1 MAVNLFGKIK
11 DRANDMRN
19 KMTDSMVNDVKDL
32 RNDEFKAQMQ
42 NARKQND
49 NLSLWDKYKRTG
61 QKIDVPEFDAKIVDL
76 PKADENEKEIKIDRT
91 PKTSVPP
98 SFLPPDRTDLEA
110 LAGNGL
116 PIEEELPTTEEPSE
130 PKGTSVNIPREEN
143 PEWDLEDLAGNGQR
157 ETPKAEPVVED
168 TDDTVVGE
176 PMFDEPNNEEETDF
190 RKEYPDSPVKT
201 EEESESLKEF
211 LKKENPEMSDE
222 MADRLSKGD
231 VSDLPDTP
239 GSADDTFV
247 GEPEFDESDVV
258 DPEDNPDI
266 PTDEEIENVE
276 SGEEETPEKETDE
289 KENEEEPEEEPKEKT
304 RTEQGP
310 INDDSDLIKKGGGV
324 DINEMVDRSQIPHY
338 NYLSFFQ

>member
-11 DRANDMRN
+11 DRANEMRN

-61 QKIDVPEFDAKIVDL
+61 QKIDVPEFDANIVDL

-91 PKTSVPP
+91 PQTSVPP
-98 SFLPPDRTDLEA
+98 SFMPTGRTDLEA

-116 PIEEELPTTEEPSE
+116 PIEEELPTAEEPAE
-130 PKGTSVNIPREEN
+130 PKGTSINIPREEN

-157 ETPKAEPVVED
+157 ETLKAEPVVED

-176 PMFDEPNNEEETDF
+176 PTLEEPNNEEET
-190 RKEYPDSPVKT
+190 
-201 EEESESLKEF
+201 
-211 LKKENPEMSDE
+211 
-222 MADRLSKGD
+222 
-231 VSDLPDTP
+231 
-239 GSADDTFV
+239 DDTFV

-258 DPEDNPDI
+258 DPEDNPDLLSDEEAEKI
-266 PTDEEIENVE
+266 EEDAKAVEEQKATEEEKQKSEEKEKKKAEEKQKKNPEKDKDKDTDE
-276 SGEEETPEKETDE
+276 D
-289 KENEEEPEEEPKEKT
+289 EEPTET
-304 RTEQGP
+304 VRTEQGP
-310 INDDSDLIKKGGGV
+310 INDDTDLIKKGGGV

-338 NYLSFFQ
+338 NYLPFFQ

>member
-11 DRANDMRN
+11 DRANEMRN

-61 QKIDVPEFDAKIVDL
+61 QKIDFPEFDANIVDL

-91 PKTSVPP
+91 PKVSVPP
-98 SFLPPDRTDLEA
+98 SFMPTGRTDLEA

-116 PIEEELPTTEEPSE
+116 PLEEELPTTEEPAE
-130 PKGTSVNIPREEN
+130 PKGTSINIPREEN

-157 ETPKAEPVVED
+157 ETPKAESVVED

-176 PMFDEPNNEEETDF
+176 PMLDEPNNEE
-190 RKEYPDSPVKT
+190 V
-201 EEESESLKEF
+201 
-211 LKKENPEMSDE
+211 N
-222 MADRLSKGD
+222 
-231 VSDLPDTP
+231 
-239 GSADDTFV
+239 DDTFV
-247 GEPEFDESDVV
+247 GEPEFDESDVA
-258 DPEDNPDI
+258 DPEDSPDLLS
-266 PTDEEIENVE
+266 DEEAKKIEE
-276 SGEEETPEKETDE
+276 DAKAEEEQK
-289 KENEEEPEEEPKEKT
+289 KAEEEKQKAAEEEKKKQEEEKKKAEEEQKKNPEQKEDEDKDEEPT
-304 RTEQGP
+304 ETVRTEQGP

-338 NYLSFFQ
+338 NYLPFFQ

>member
-11 DRANDMRN
+11 DRANEMRN

-91 PKTSVPP
+91 PQTSVPP
-98 SFLPPDRTDLEA
+98 SFVPTGRTDLEA

-116 PIEEELPTTEEPSE
+116 PLEEELPITEELAE
-130 PKGTSVNIPREEN
+130 PKGTSINIPREEN

-157 ETPKAEPVVED
+157 ETPKAEPMVED
-168 TDDTVVGE
+168 VDDDLSIVDELHKDDPVGE
-176 PMFDEPNNEEETDF
+176 VDEEGNLLPPKEEE
-190 RKEYPDSPVKT
+190 PA
-201 EEESESLKEF
+201 EE
-211 LKKENPEMSDE
+211 
-222 MADRLSKGD
+222 
-231 VSDLPDTP
+231 
-239 GSADDTFV
+239 GSV
-247 GEPEFDESDVV
+247 EEPEFDESDVA
-258 DPEDNPDI
+258 DPEDSPDLLS
-266 PTDEEIENVE
+266 DEEAKKIEE
-276 SGEEETPEKETDE
+276 DAKAEEEQRKA
-289 KENEEEPEEEPKEKT
+289 EEEKQKAAEEEKKKQEEEKKKAEEEQKKNPEQNEDEDEDKDKEPT
-304 RTEQGP
+304 ETVRTEQGP
-310 INDDSDLIKKGGGV
+310 INDDTDLIKKGGGV